1 MVSIAR
7 FCACVGVRRAGVL
20 RDAFSMLVFIRLCVE
35 SPSGVLA
42 EASVHIFYTSL
53 GVNPVVRCCLY
64 LDNISSWA
72 ARSRRALRA
81 VAY

>member
-53 GVNPVVRCCLY
+53 GVNPVARCVPWR
-64 LDNISSWA
+64 ISLKGFPDFC
-72 ARSRRALRA
+72 RRIII
-81 VAY
+81 VC